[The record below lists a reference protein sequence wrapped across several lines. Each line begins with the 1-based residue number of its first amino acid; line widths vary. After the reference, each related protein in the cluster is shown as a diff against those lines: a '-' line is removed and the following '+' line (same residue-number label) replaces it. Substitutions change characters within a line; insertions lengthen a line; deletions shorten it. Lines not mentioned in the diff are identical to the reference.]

1 MQFVALCIRCPHY
14 TTCVQI
20 LSVSLT
26 HIVLAGGSCFT
37 FISPNPPVRPVLHRL
52 VRTSSDPSR
61 GELTRRASDTSMES
75 PILSVPK
82 TVGLDPAIETAPIY
96 ATKKIEQEK
105 GDILPEDE
113 NRKSPADEE
122 IYLSPSPPNSESSA
136 SLSTSL
142 SPVPSPE
149 SSPVKPSSPVR
160 PFSQTGFVLAIDSVL
175 SPSSPILHSPTTS
188 LSSSSSFSSSS
199 LSLPPEIQTKST
211 FEPEYP
217 EVSKDVHE
225 SFIPPLPEPTLSESS
240 NESDSSDSSVDHS
253 EYSAVG
259 GLGKSKFTEESREY
273 PDVHKGAQV
282 YTDHP
287 VLERKRSFSPSS
299 ESSIESVPKQPLRVS
314 ISRSKIDGQ
323 TSYTVQLSPPPAPKS
338 AATHLSPTGVS
349 EPRTAAT
356 SPGLQ
361 ISSSSY
367 QKVRSIR
374 PAPSARPSL
383 TVSMTTAKVTTPRL
397 EPPPTS
403 LIVSFLRR
411 NLLSGKFCLTPSPIS
426 EEGVKVTIPKAIFLR
441 EKMVKKAV
449 AGSRKR
455 ESRLDRSRANRS
467 DLLVR

>member
-1 MQFVALCIRCPHY
+1 MTP
-14 TTCVQI
+14 
-20 LSVSLT
+20 
-26 HIVLAGGSCFT
+26 
-37 FISPNPPVRPVLHRL
+37 L
-52 VRTSSDPSR
+52 V
-61 GELTRRASDTSMES
+61 
-75 PILSVPK
+75 
-82 TVGLDPAIETAPIY
+82 
-96 ATKKIEQEK
+96 
-105 GDILPEDE
+105 
-113 NRKSPADEE
+113 
-122 IYLSPSPPNSESSA
+122 
-136 SLSTSL
+136 
-142 SPVPSPE
+142 
-149 SSPVKPSSPVR
+149 
-160 PFSQTGFVLAIDSVL
+160 
-175 SPSSPILHSPTTS
+175 
-188 LSSSSSFSSSS
+188 SSSS

-374 PAPSARPSL
+374 PAPVELDSRLRLPATAFLTIFSL
-383 TVSMTTAKVTTPRL
+383 KKIALGIVT
-397 EPPPTS
+397 
-403 LIVSFLRR
+403 
-411 NLLSGKFCLTPSPIS
+411 LTPSS
-426 EEGVKVTIPKAIFLR
+426 LMGLGVKQNFPERRFRRKNETINEVGGGSNLGVVTL
-441 EKMVKKAV
+441 AV
-449 AGSRKR
+449 VMETVRLGRAEGAGRI
-455 ESRLDRSRANRS
+455 DRTFW
-467 DLLVR
+467 